1 MRESAT
7 GQAALGIALAGG
19 WTRDRLQF
27 RGMPMR
33 PERPNEMMRL
43 GAFFHPTGNH
53 VAAWLHPE
61 AQIDAG
67 TNFRH
72 YAQITQTAER
82 GKFDL
87 MFVADAVAVRDGRL
101 AALSRWPQYMAY
113 FDPLT
118 LLPALAA
125 VTEHI
130 GLVATATTSYNEP
143 YHIARKFASLDHIS
157 GGRAGWN
164 VVTSSNVSEAWNFG
178 REQHFEHGER
188 YDRAIEFVD
197 VVKGLWDSW
206 DDDAFLRD
214 RQTAR
219 YFDPAKIHVL
229 NHRGENF
236 SVRGPLNV
244 ARPPQGHPVL
254 FQAGSSDVGREVA
267 ARFAEGVF
275 TPQHTLAGAQDFYR
289 DLKGRMA
296 RYGRP
301 PEALKI
307 MPGLN
312 AIVGRTAGE
321 AEEKH
326 AFLQSK
332 IHPDVGLEVLSNQL
346 DNLDL
351 SEYDLDGPLPDIADH
366 VAALAGQTSMRNIV
380 RWGREE
386 GLTIRQI
393 YERFAGASGQR
404 KRIGSPA
411 DIVDD
416 MEKWFRGYGVDGFLV
431 HPPYLPGGIDD
442 FVDLVVPELQ
452 NRGLFRAEYEG
463 ATLREN
469 MGLERP
475 ES

>member
-1 MRESAT
+1 MRNE
-7 GQAALGIALAGG
+7 
-19 WTRDRLQF
+19 R
-27 RGMPMR
+27 RG
-33 PERPNEMMRL
+33 EMMKL

-67 TNFRH
+67 TNFGH
-72 YAQITQTAER
+72 YAQIAQTAER

-87 MFVADAVAVRDGRL
+87 MFVADAVAVRDGNL

-118 LLPALAA
+118 LLPAIAA
-125 VTEHI
+125 VTTHI
-130 GLVATATTSYNEP
+130 GVVATATTSYNEP

-164 VVTSSNVSEAWNFG
+164 VVTSSAVNEAQNFG
-178 REQHFEHGER
+178 REQHYEHGER
-188 YDRAIEFVD
+188 YDRANEFVE

-206 DDDAFLRD
+206 EDDAFIRD
-214 RQTAR
+214 RSTGR
-219 YFDPAKIHVL
+219 YFDPTKLHAL
-229 NHRGENF
+229 NHKGKNF

-254 FQAGSSDVGREVA
+254 FQAGSSEAGRESA

-275 TPQHTLAGAQDFYR
+275 TPQHTLAGAREFYR

-312 AIVGRTAGE
+312 AIVGRTAKE
-321 AEEKH
+321 AAEKH
-326 AFLQSK
+326 RFLQSK
-332 IHPDVGLEVLSNQL
+332 IHPDVGLELLSNQL
-346 DNLDL
+346 DNMDL
-351 SEYDLDGPLPDIADH
+351 SEYDLDGPLPDIPDH

-393 YERFAGASGQR
+393 YERFAGARGQR
-404 KRIGSPA
+404 TLIGSPV
-411 DIVDD
+411 DIADD
-416 MEKWFRGYGVDGFLV
+416 MEKWFGNYGVDGFLV
-431 HPPYLPGGIDD
+431 HPPYLPGGLDD
-442 FVDLVVPELQ
+442 FADLVIPELQ

-469 MGLERP
+469 MGLNRP
-475 ES
+475 PSRYTTVVT